1 MSFAPCPCDGDAVI
15 DQAAMR
21 RCITVV
27 DDDPFALD
35 VLVRA
40 ARSFHFDCQTAPKAE
55 EALEL
60 LEKQPTPVVVTDLNM
75 PGLGGVWLVQ
85 EIRKRWPSVA
95 VIVVTVGGDDDA
107 LMECMSAGVQHYF
120 LKPVH
125 IDEFH
130 HALQS
135 TWYQQLMRRENH
147 RQKKRL
153 EWIVHKQTHRLR
165 NTFFAAITSLVRT
178 LEARDPYTSGH
189 SLRVRKYAIRLAKYI
204 GLDEQSAKRLSLAA
218 KLHDIGKIGLAEGI
232 LTKPA
237 RLSESEFDLVKEHP
251 VIGERI
257 LRPIIRNRVV
267 LSAIRSHH
275 ERFDGGGYPD
285 GLRGEE
291 IPFLARMITVADC
304 FDALTSSRAYRGAM
318 SHEDALDLL
327 HDGIS
332 TQFDPHL
339 VPPFLRMMRETGC
352 AERRRQE
359 VV

>member
-1 MSFAPCPCDGDAVI
+1 MI
-15 DQAAMR
+15 DQTAMR
-21 RCITVV
+21 RCITLV
-27 DDDPFALD
+27 DDDAFALD
-35 VLVRA
+35 ILVRSA
-40 ARSFHFDCQTAPKAE
+40 KSFHFDCQTATNAE
-55 EALEL
+55 QALEL
-60 LEKQPTPVVVTDLNM
+60 LEKQPTSVVVTDLCM

-85 EIRKRWPSVA
+85 EIKKRWPHVA

-107 LMECMSAGVQHYF
+107 LLQCMSAGVQHYF

-135 TWYQQLMRRENH
+135 TWYQQLMRRENR

-153 EWIVHKQTHRLR
+153 EWIVHQQTHKLQT
-165 NTFFAAITSLVRT
+165 TFFSAITSLVRT
-178 LEARDPYTSGH
+178 LEARDAYTSGH
-189 SLRVRKYAIRLAKYI
+189 SLRVRKYAMRLAKYI
-204 GLDEQSAKRLSLAA
+204 GLDEHNMKRLRLAA

-232 LTKPA
+232 LNKPA
-237 RLSESEFDLVKEHP
+237 KLSDREFDLVKEHP

-257 LRPIIRNRVV
+257 LRPIIRSRVV

-291 IPFLARMITVADC
+291 IPFLARLLTVADC
-304 FDALTSSRAYRGAM
+304 FDALTSARAYRAAM
-318 SHEDALDLL
+318 SQEDALGLL
-327 HDGIS
+327 HEGMA

-339 VPPFLRMMRETGC
+339 VPPFLRMIRESPT
-352 AERRRQE
+352 EKRRRQA
-359 VV
+359 V